1 MIISDYFYDHFYNYF
16 YNHFWSFMTFK
27 VCPMMMRMTIY
38 FSHQTL
44 SIVCYTTPYLPACI
58 WCMLLWPKCYYSCYN
73 YLLTTITTY
82 SCVVWLIEGFCF
94 RCNDYVIYHN
104 LCHHCW
110 WNAPCIGC
118 NSTHRLDYQN
128 TTTTYTT
135 TTTKCHILFCLKL
148 FLTKYL

>member
-1 MIISDYFYDHFYNYF
+1 MCDVLNSFLVLFIALLLLHHFITPSFDILLLLLLFDVKRCIQIIIWQHSQSFLIISDHF
-16 YNHFWSFMTFK
+16 YNHFWSFVTFK

-82 SCVVWLIEGFCF
+82 LLLCCVIDWRV
-94 RCNDYVIYHN
+94 
-104 LCHHCW
+104 
-110 WNAPCIGC
+110 
-118 NSTHRLDYQN
+118 
-128 TTTTYTT
+128 
-135 TTTKCHILFCLKL
+135 LFQV
-148 FLTKYL
+148 